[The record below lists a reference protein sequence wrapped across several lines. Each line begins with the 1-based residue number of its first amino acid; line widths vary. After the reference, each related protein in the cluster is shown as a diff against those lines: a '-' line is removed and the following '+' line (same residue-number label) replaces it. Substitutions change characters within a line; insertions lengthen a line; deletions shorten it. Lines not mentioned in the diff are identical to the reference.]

1 MMKMNRPTND
11 YPILTNYFSDEVFKA
26 SELVKLLQDLI
37 AEHGDYEV
45 KIGIT
50 DDRPMLRFADMDVL
64 DA

>member
-1 MMKMNRPTND
+1 MMNKPTND

-26 SELVKLLQDLI
+26 SDLIKVLEGLI
-37 AEHGDYEV
+37 AEHGDHV
-45 KIGIT
+45 VTIGVT